1 MRYLCKSILLA
12 VHTIVLVCSAE
23 EKFALLHVSA
33 HDAQS
38 LHLIKQLQ
46 LNDYKYDLDFWKSPS
61 SISDKADIMVKRGK
75 AERMLRQIL
84 SFANV
89 TVSMSVPD
97 VEKLIMRNEG
107 SASKSPQSYFSK
119 WLHDDPI
126 LDSEPDLDLSRVGT
140 LKKAKYPFGDYASYA
155 DMVKYMRTIEF
166 YYPRIA
172 KIVRIGATHEGK
184 PIEGLR
190 IGARSSHKKRAVWV
204 DGNIHAR
211 EWASSHTA
219 LYFINQLVS
228 EYGKDPLITNYIDT
242 LDFYIVP
249 CLNPDGY
256 EYTRTSP
263 IPTVRLWRK
272 NRSPEVCRPSLWG
285 GEKCCQGVDLNRNF
299 RFHWAERGSSYE
311 PCSNIYH
318 GEEVFSEPE
327 TKAIRNFLDRPDMKD
342 RLDAFVTLH
351 SYAQLWIYPYS
362 HEEQNY
368 PEDIGELRKTA
379 RKAIN
384 RLSRVYGTNYRMG
397 TGADTLSPAAGGS
410 DDWAKSALAVKYVYL
425 IELRPQMELS
435 NGFILHKKELIPTA
449 VETFEGFREV
459 VDAVL
464 ALNNSTSSTS
474 GASSGA
480 STTRKT
486 ISDLQMR
493 KQQYRMRLLASQAA
507 TTKSTQT
514 SRVTT
519 TTTRRTTT
527 TTSEVTSEGMQN
539 APQVPQTFPILFPAT
554 KPTRHFDRFTADPN
568 SSTRARPTPPM
579 APPIMSTSTQN
590 SEFSTTSEDSEVV
603 PTSSIASQATTR
615 FGFFTATKPSAFLD
629 PECRDMRYSC
639 GFWLK
644 NNKQVCEEQQSFMR
658 AQCAYTCKFC
668 TSFIKRH

>member
-1 MRYLCKSILLA
+1 
-12 VHTIVLVCSAE
+12 
-23 EKFALLHVSA
+23 
-33 HDAQS
+33 
-38 LHLIKQLQ
+38 
-46 LNDYKYDLDFWKSPS
+46 
-61 SISDKADIMVKRGK
+61 MVKRGK
-75 AERMLRQIL
+75 PERMLRQIL

-89 TVSMSVPD
+89 TVAMSVPD
-97 VEKLIMRNEG
+97 VEKLIKRNEG
-107 SASKSPQSYFSK
+107 TSSKSRTFSK

-126 LDSEPDLDLSRVGT
+126 LDSEPDLDLTRVGT

-184 PIEGLR
+184 PIEGLK

-228 EYGKDPLITNYIDT
+228 EYGKDPTITNYVDT

-256 EYTRTSP
+256 EYTRSSP
-263 IPTVRLWRK
+263 IPSVRLWRK

-327 TKAIRNFLDRPDMKD
+327 TKAIRNFLGNSEMKD
-342 RLDAFVTLH
+342 RVDAFVTLH

-410 DDWAKSALAVKYVYL
+410 DDWAKSALNVKYVYL

-464 ALNNSTSSTS
+464 VLNNSTSS

-493 KQQYRMRLLASQAA
+493 KQQYRMRLLASQATSKP
-507 TTKSTQT
+507 TT
-514 SRVTT
+514 VTT
-519 TTTRRTTT
+519 TQKVSTTT
-527 TTSEVTSEGMQN
+527 IE
-539 APQVPQTFPILFPAT
+539 A
-554 KPTRHFDRFTADPN
+554 KPTRHFDRFTADPS

-579 APPIMSTSTQN
+579 APPMLLST
-590 SEFSTTSEDSEVV
+590 EFTTTTEDDVM
-603 PTSSIASQATTR
+603 TSSVPEKATTR
-615 FGFFTATKPSAFLD
+615 FGFYTATKPSAFLD

-644 NNKQVCEEQQSFMR
+644 NNKMVCEEQQSFMR

>member
-1 MRYLCKSILLA
+1 MRYLCKSILLLA
-12 VHTIVLVCSAE
+12 VHTIVLAQSTE
-23 EKFALLHVSA
+23 DDKYALLHVTA
-33 HDAQS
+33 HDPQS

-46 LNDYKYDLDFWKSPS
+46 LNDFKYDLDFWKSPS

-75 AERMLRQIL
+75 PERMLKQIL

-107 SASKSPQSYFSK
+107 TTSKSHSFSK

-126 LDSEPDLDLSRVGT
+126 LDSEPDLDLTKVGS

-184 PIEGLR
+184 PIEGLK

-219 LYFINQLVS
+219 LFFINQLVS
-228 EYGKDPLITNYIDT
+228 EYGKDPQITNYVDT
-242 LDFYIVP
+242 LDFYIIP

-256 EYTRTSP
+256 EYTRSSP
-263 IPTVRLWRK
+263 IPSVRLWRK

-327 TKAIRNFLDRPDMKD
+327 TKAIRNFLGNSEMKD
-342 RLDAFVTLH
+342 RVDAFVTLH

-410 DDWAKSALAVKYVYL
+410 DDWAKSALNVKYVYL

-464 ALNNSTSSTS
+464 VLNNSTTNS
-474 GASSGA
+474 GNGNSGS

-507 TTKSTQT
+507 GTTRSTQT
-514 SRVTT
+514 SRSTTTTKTTTTEEVTT
-519 TTTRRTTT
+519 T
-527 TTSEVTSEGMQN
+527 E
-539 APQVPQTFPILFPAT
+539 F
-554 KPTRHFDRFTADPN
+554 KPSRHFDRFTADP
-568 SSTRARPTPPM
+568 SSTTRGRPTPPM
-579 APPIMSTSTQN
+579 APPIMSSSAPSST
-590 SEFSTTSEDSEVV
+590 EFSTTTLEEEGIPSDDVM
-603 PTSSIASQATTR
+603 TSSVASKATTR
-615 FGFFTATKPSAFLD
+615 FGFYTATKPSAFLD

>member
-1 MRYLCKSILLA
+1 MRYLCRSSILLLA
-12 VHTIVLVCSAE
+12 VHTILLVCFTTAE
-23 EKFALLHVSA
+23 EEKYALLHVSA

-75 AERMLRQIL
+75 PERMLRQIL

-89 TVSMSVPD
+89 TVAMSVPD

-107 SASKSPQSYFSK
+107 TTSKSRLGGVFSK

-126 LDSEPDLDLSRVGT
+126 LDSEPDLDLTKVGT

-184 PIEGLR
+184 PIEGLK
-190 IGARSSHKKRAVWV
+190 IGARSTHKKRAVWV

-219 LYFINQLVS
+219 LYFINQLIS
-228 EYGKDPLITNYIDT
+228 GYGTDPQITNYVDT

-256 EYTRTSP
+256 EYTRSSP
-263 IPTVRLWRK
+263 IPSVRLWRK

-327 TKAIRNFLDRPDMKD
+327 TKAIRNFLGNSEMKD
-342 RLDAFVTLH
+342 RVDAFVTLH

-410 DDWAKSALAVKYVYL
+410 DDWAKSALNVKYVYL

-464 ALNNSTSSTS
+464 VLNNSTSSTPGAAS
-474 GASSGA
+474 GNNPGA
-480 STTRKT
+480 TRKT

-507 TTKSTQT
+507 RDTTRRTQTSRSTTTTTTTKSTTT
-514 SRVTT
+514 SEL
-519 TTTRRTTT
+519 T
-527 TTSEVTSEGMQN
+527 TTSE
-539 APQVPQTFPILFPAT
+539 A
-554 KPTRHFDRFTADPN
+554 KPSRHFDRFTADPN

-579 APPIMSTSTQN
+579 APPMMSSLSTTEFSTST
-590 SEFSTTSEDSEVV
+590 EDIVGDDV
-603 PTSSIASQATTR
+603 ITTSSIAGRATTR
-615 FGFFTATKPSAFLD
+615 FGFYTATKPSAFLD

-644 NNKQVCEEQQSFMR
+644 NNKQVCDEQQSFMR

>member
-12 VHTIVLVCSAE
+12 VHTILLVCSAE
-23 EKFALLHVSA
+23 PSDDKYSLLHVSA

-75 AERMLRQIL
+75 PERMLRQIL

-89 TVSMSVPD
+89 TISMSVPD

-107 SASKSPQSYFSK
+107 TTSKSLMGSFSK

-126 LDSEPDLDLSRVGT
+126 LDSEPDLDLTKVGT

-184 PIEGLR
+184 PIEGLK
-190 IGARSSHKKRAVWV
+190 IGARSSLKKRAVWV

-228 EYGKDPLITNYIDT
+228 GYGEDPQITNYVDT

-256 EYTRTSP
+256 EYTRSSP
-263 IPTVRLWRK
+263 IPSVRLWRK

-327 TKAIRNFLDRPDMKD
+327 TKAIRNFLATPDMKD

-464 ALNNSTSSTS
+464 VLNNSTSSASAAAS
-474 GASSGA
+474 GASNA
-480 STTRKT
+480 RKT
-486 ISDLQMR
+486 ISDSQMR
-493 KQQYRMRLLASQAA
+493 KQRMRLLASQAA
-507 TTKSTQT
+507 RSTQT
-514 SRVTT
+514 SRATT
-519 TTTRRTTT
+519 TTTRMT
-527 TTSEVTSEGMQN
+527 TTSEAETTSAVTSS
-539 APQVPQTFPILFPAT
+539 
-554 KPTRHFDRFTADPN
+554 KPSRHFDRFTADPN

-579 APPIMSTSTQN
+579 APPIMSSST
-590 SEFSTTSEDSEVV
+590 EFSTTTEEEATETIS
-603 PTSSIASQATTR
+603 TSSIASRATTR
-615 FGFFTATKPSAFLD
+615 FGFYTATKPSAFLD

>member
-12 VHTIVLVCSAE
+12 VHTILLASAASDH
-23 EKFALLHVSA
+23 EKYALLHVSA
-33 HDAQS
+33 HDAPA

-61 SISDKADIMVKRGK
+61 AISEKADIMVKRGK
-75 AERMLRQIL
+75 SERMLRQIL

-107 SASKSPQSYFSK
+107 TTSKSRLPSFMK

-126 LDSEPDLDLSRVGT
+126 LDSEPDLDLTKVGT

-190 IGARSSHKKRAVWV
+190 IGANSSQKKRAVWV

-228 EYGKDPLITNYIDT
+228 EYGKDAQITNYLDT
-242 LDFYIVP
+242 LDFYVVP

-256 EYTRTSP
+256 EYTRSSP
-263 IPTVRLWRK
+263 IPSVRLWRK

-299 RFHWAERGSSYE
+299 RFHWAEKGSSYE

-327 TKAIRNFLDRPDMKD
+327 TKAIRNFLGTPDMKD

-362 HEEQNY
+362 HKEQSY

-410 DDWAKSALAVKYVYL
+410 DDWAKSALSVKYVYL

-464 ALNNSTSSTS
+464 VLNNGTSTSSS
-474 GASSGA
+474 GAA
-480 STTRKT
+480 TTRKT

-493 KQQYRMRLLASQAA
+493 KQQYRMRLLASQKETTRSS
-507 TTKSTQT
+507 TTKSTTTTNT
-514 SRVTT
+514 STTSAAATT
-519 TTTRRTTT
+519 TTISQASSK
-527 TTSEVTSEGMQN
+527 TS
-539 APQVPQTFPILFPAT
+539 
-554 KPTRHFDRFTADPN
+554 RHFDRFTADPS

-579 APPIMSTSTQN
+579 APPTMTAST
-590 SEFSTTSEDSEVV
+590 EFSTTTTEREDITGVA
-603 PTSSIASQATTR
+603 SSSLASRATTY
-615 FGFFTATKPSAFLD
+615 GYYTATKPSAFLD

-658 AQCAYTCKFC
+658 AQCAYTCQFC

>member
-12 VHTIVLVCSAE
+12 VHTILLVVCSAE
-23 EKFALLHVSA
+23 QLDDDKFALLHVSA

-75 AERMLRQIL
+75 PERMLRQIL

-89 TVSMSVPD
+89 TISMSVPD

-107 SASKSPQSYFSK
+107 TKSKVRRSIFSK

-126 LDSEPDLDLSRVGT
+126 LDSEPDLDLSKVGT

-155 DMVKYMRTIEF
+155 DMVKFMRTIEF

-184 PIEGLR
+184 PIEGLK

-228 EYGKDPLITNYIDT
+228 GYGEDPLITNYVDT

-256 EYTRTSP
+256 EYTRSSP

-327 TKAIRNFLDRPDMKD
+327 TKAVRNFLARPDMKD

-410 DDWAKSALAVKYVYL
+410 DDWAKSALSVKYVYL

-464 ALNNSTSSTS
+464 NLNNTTST
-474 GASSGA
+474 GASGT

-507 TTKSTQT
+507 GTTRSTQT
-514 SRVTT
+514 SRSTT
-519 TTTRRTTT
+519 TTTRMT
-527 TTSEVTSEGMQN
+527 TTSEVVTTSE
-539 APQVPQTFPILFPAT
+539 A
-554 KPTRHFDRFTADPN
+554 KPSRHFDRFTADPN

-579 APPIMSTSTQN
+579 APPIMSSSTT
-590 SEFSTTSEDSEVV
+590 EFSTTEEEMTETI
-603 PTSSIASQATTR
+603 PTSSVASHATTR
-615 FGFFTATKPSAFLD
+615 FGFYTATKPSAFLD

>member
-1 MRYLCKSILLA
+1 MHNTDDKY
-12 VHTIVLVCSAE
+12 
-23 EKFALLHVSA
+23 ALIHVSA
-33 HDAQS
+33 HDEQS

-46 LNDYKYDLDFWKSPS
+46 LNDFKYDLDFWKSPS

-75 AERMLRQIL
+75 SERMLRQIL

-107 SASKSPQSYFSK
+107 TTSKSHLGFGSLSK

-126 LDSEPDLDLSRVGT
+126 LDSEPDLDLTKVGA

-184 PIEGLR
+184 PIEGLK

-228 EYGKDPLITNYIDT
+228 EYGKDAQITNYVDT

-272 NRSPEVCRPSLWG
+272 NRSPELCRPSLWG
-285 GEKCCQGVDLNRNF
+285 GEKCCRGVDLNRNF

-327 TKAIRNFLDRPDMKD
+327 TRAVRNFLATPEMKD
-342 RLDAFVTLH
+342 RVDAFVTLH

-410 DDWAKSALAVKYVYL
+410 DDWAKSALNVKYVYL

-464 ALNNSTSSTS
+464 TLNNSTSSI
-474 GASSGA
+474 GLSSG
-480 STTRKT
+480 SNTSRKT

-507 TTKSTQT
+507 GSTTRS
-514 SRVTT
+514 TT
-519 TTTRRTTT
+519 TLKTSTTSVS
-527 TTSEVTSEGMQN
+527 TTSEATS
-539 APQVPQTFPILFPAT
+539 PSKTS
-554 KPTRHFDRFTADPN
+554 RHFDRFTADLN

-579 APPIMSTSTQN
+579 APPIMSPST
-590 SEFSTTSEDSEVV
+590 EFSTTTTEEEDVTGVIRS
-603 PTSSIASQATTR
+603 SSIASRATTY
-615 FGFFTATKPSAFLD
+615 GFFTATKPSAFLD